1 MTASAPCIFII
12 RMQSGTFEQEGD
24 FYPHVRHEGQVL
36 SMLGLLL
43 LLLGQVGHLSNI
55 GQMY

>member
-1 MTASAPCIFII
+1 MGHLIRAGFLKIFDLEVHKEKIL
-12 RMQSGTFEQEGD
+12 T

-36 SMLGLLL
+36 NMLR